1 MKKFVE
7 ALKTLG
13 EINRLRILKL
23 LQERPAYVC
32 EIASVL
38 GLSMATVSS
47 HLSRMKQFG
56 LVTDKREGIRIK
68 YCLSEPEDPEVK
80 KLVNFL
86 KSTGENWKIVKE
98 DRKKLEKISVDEV
111 CRKLRLN
118 AQSKP

>member
-1 MKKFVE
+1 MKLFTE
-7 ALKTLG
+7 ALRTLG
-13 EINRLRILKL
+13 EKTRMRIFKM
-23 LQERPAYVC
+23 LQRRPAYVC

-56 LVTDKREGIRIK
+56 FVTDKREGIRIK

-80 KLVNFL
+80 KLVYFL
-86 KSTGENWKIVKE
+86 KNTGENWKIVKE
-98 DRKKLEKISVDEV
+98 DRKKLEKISVEKV
-111 CRKLRLN
+111 CRKFEPN